1 MRHSIDLIAKSS
13 NDTFIE
19 VTLAALNVQAETI

>member
-1 MRHSIDLIAKSS
+1 MRNSIELIAKSS

-19 VTLAALNVQAETI
+19 VTLSDLNIQAETI